1 MKLTEKI
8 IPKHIGIILDG
19 NRRYAEKMGINPLEG
34 HEVGYEKVKKTMDW
48 CKELAVK
55 ELTVYTFSTENFARP
70 KKEVSFLMKLFEKAF
85 KELRDDKKKLKELRI
100 RFIGRISMF
109 SRTVQKIMN
118 ELMDITINNGPY
130 TINFAMGY
138 GGRSEIV
145 DATKKIIQQVKDG
158 KLDINDINEENF
170 KKNLYLQSYPDL
182 IIRTSESR
190 LSGFLMY
197 QSAYSEIIFLPDKL
211 WPEFEK
217 DDLIKCIEEF
227 SRRNRRFG
235 K

>member
-8 IPKHIGIILDG
+8 IPKHICIIIDG
-19 NRRYAEKMGINPLEG
+19 NRRYAKKIGIDPLKG
-34 HEVGYEKVKKTMDW
+34 HEYGYEKLKKAMDW
-48 CKELAVK
+48 CKELGVK
-55 ELTVYTFSTENFARP
+55 ELTIYTFSTENFNRP
-70 KKEVSFLMKLFEKAF
+70 KEEVNFLMRLFEKAF
-85 KELRDDKKKLKELRI
+85 KELRNDKNKLKDLRI

-109 SRTVQKIMN
+109 SRAIQKIMN
-118 ELMDITINNGPY
+118 ELMDLTINNGPY
-130 TINFAMGY
+130 IVNFAMGY
-138 GGRSEIV
+138 GGRSEII
-145 DATKKIIQQVKDG
+145 DATKKIAQQVKDG
-158 KLDINDINEENF
+158 KLKIDEINEESF
-170 KKNLYLQSYPDL
+170 KKNLYLESYPDL
-182 IIRTSESR
+182 FIRTSESR
-190 LSGFLMY
+190 LSNFLTF

>member
-1 MKLTEKI
+1 ML
-8 IPKHIGIILDG
+8 PKHIGIILDG
-19 NRRYAEKMGINPLEG
+19 NRRYAQKIGIAPLKG
-34 HEVGYEKVKKTMDW
+34 HEVGYEKVKKAMDW
-48 CKELAVK
+48 CKELGVK

-70 KKEVSFLMKLFEKAF
+70 KEEVNFLMKLFEKAF
-85 KELRDDKKKLKELRI
+85 KELRDDKKKLKELRV

-109 SRTVQKIMN
+109 SKTIQKIMN
-118 ELMDITINNGPY
+118 ELMDLTINNGPY

-138 GGRSEIV
+138 GGRSEII
-145 DATKKIIQQVKDG
+145 DATKKIVQQVKEG
-158 KLDINDINEENF
+158 KLKINDINEESF

-217 DDLIKCIEEF
+217 EDLIKCIEEF